1 MFEELDR
8 AIAEMEASKK
18 SFEENHKV
26 LKEALGKAVT
36 DITADLE
43 KLEEIGKQQDEINQK
58 LDELLASF

>member
-26 LKEALGKAVT
+26 LKDALAKAVQ
-36 DITADLE
+36 DITADME
-43 KLEEIGKQQDEINQK
+43 KLDEIGRQQDEINQK